1 MENKIIITNENEKE
15 YWIEY
20 KKTLYPQI
28 KEALINRYAPLVKY
42 EAFKIKS
49 YSNINIGYT
58 YLNIDYLK
66 NIIDF
71 GDLVGF
77 GFFGLLYAV
86 ERYNPNKD
94 IKFKTYA
101 RLRINCAIYD
111 GLREIFPPLPKM
123 IYKDISKIQKA
134 REILKIKLKREAK
147 PEEIAKILGIT
158 VEKYYYY
165 IAMSILPYSIIS
177 LNEISR
183 YIENK
188 ITPEYLLEKKEIKK
202 GVIDALKKLPQR
214 EYEVLELYYY
224 EWLTLKEI
232 SNIFRISEIRTYKIY
247 RKAMQDLKDIFM
259 KKEIFK

>member
-1 MENKIIITNENEKE
+1 
-15 YWIEY
+15 
-20 KKTLYPQI
+20 
-28 KEALINRYAPLVKY
+28 
-42 EAFKIKS
+42 
-49 YSNINIGYT
+49 
-58 YLNIDYLK
+58 
-66 NIIDF
+66 
-71 GDLVGF
+71 
-77 GFFGLLYAV
+77 
-86 ERYNPNKD
+86 
-94 IKFKTYA
+94 
-101 RLRINCAIYD
+101 
-111 GLREIFPPLPKM
+111 M

-247 RKAMQDLKDIFM
+247 RKAMQDLKDIFI

>member
-1 MENKIIITNENEKE
+1 M
-15 YWIEY
+15 
-20 KKTLYPQI
+20 
-28 KEALINRYAPLVKY
+28 VKY

-71 GDLVGF
+71 EDLVGF

-123 IYKDISKIQKA
+123 IYKDISKIQ
-134 REILKIKLKREAK
+134 
-147 PEEIAKILGIT
+147 
-158 VEKYYYY
+158 
-165 IAMSILPYSIIS
+165 
-177 LNEISR
+177 NEISR

-202 GVIDALKKLPQR
+202 EVIDALKKLPQR

-247 RKAMQDLKDIFM
+247 RKAMQDLKDIFI

>member
-1 MENKIIITNENEKE
+1 M
-15 YWIEY
+15 
-20 KKTLYPQI
+20 
-28 KEALINRYAPLVKY
+28 VKY

-77 GFFGLLYAV
+77 GFFGLLDAV

-111 GLREIFPPLPKM
+111 GLRKMLPSRR
-123 IYKDISKIQKA
+123 YYDIT
-134 REILKIKLKREAK
+134 EHILRF
-147 PEEIAKILGIT
+147 
-158 VEKYYYY
+158 
-165 IAMSILPYSIIS
+165 SIIS

-202 GVIDALKKLPQR
+202 EVIDALKKLPQR

-247 RKAMQDLKDIFM
+247 RKAMQDLKDIFI

>member
-1 MENKIIITNENEKE
+1 MKNIKKIVPNITDENEKE
-15 YWIEY
+15 YWVEY
-20 KKTLYPQI
+20 KKTSSPQI
-28 KEALINRYAPLVKY
+28 REALINRYAPLVKY

-49 YSNINIGYT
+49 YLNMNIVYT
-58 YLNIDYLK
+58 YVIK

-101 RLRINCAIYD
+101 RLRIKGYIYD
-111 GLREIFPPLPKM
+111 GLRKMLPP
-123 IYKDISKIQKA
+123 IRYYDIT
-134 REILKIKLKREAK
+134 EYILRF
-147 PEEIAKILGIT
+147 
-158 VEKYYYY
+158 
-165 IAMSILPYSIIS
+165 SIIS
-177 LNEISR
+177 LNEISH

-224 EWLTLKEI
+224 ELLTLKEI
-232 SNIFRISEIRTYKIY
+232 SNIFRISDRRVSQIHG
-247 RKAMQDLKDIFM
+247 KAMQDLKDIFI

>member
-1 MENKIIITNENEKE
+1 MQNKIIITNENEKE
-15 YWIEY
+15 YWVEY
-20 KKTLYPQI
+20 KKTSSPQI
-28 KEALINRYAPLVKY
+28 REALINRYAPLVKY

-49 YSNINIGYT
+49 YLNMNIVYT
-58 YLNIDYLK
+58 YVIK

-101 RLRINCAIYD
+101 RLRIKGYIYD
-111 GLREIFPPLPKM
+111 GLRKMLPSRR
-123 IYKDISKIQKA
+123 YYDIT
-134 REILKIKLKREAK
+134 EHILRF
-147 PEEIAKILGIT
+147 
-158 VEKYYYY
+158 
-165 IAMSILPYSIIS
+165 SIIS

-202 GVIDALKKLPQR
+202 EVIDALKKLPQR

-247 RKAMQDLKDIFM
+247 RKAMQDLKDIFI

>member
-1 MENKIIITNENEKE
+1 MQNKIIITNENEKE
-15 YWIEY
+15 YWVEY
-20 KKTLYPQI
+20 KKTSSPQI
-28 KEALINRYAPLVKY
+28 REALINRYAPLVKY

-49 YSNINIGYT
+49 YLNMNIVYT
-58 YLNIDYLK
+58 YVIK

-111 GLREIFPPLPKM
+111 GLRKMLPS
-123 IYKDISKIQKA
+123 IRYYDIT
-134 REILKIKLKREAK
+134 EYILRF
-147 PEEIAKILGIT
+147 
-158 VEKYYYY
+158 
-165 IAMSILPYSIIS
+165 SIIS

-202 GVIDALKKLPQR
+202 EVIDALKKLPQR

-247 RKAMQDLKDIFM
+247 RKAMQDLKDIFI

>member
-1 MENKIIITNENEKE
+1 MQNKIIITNENEKE
-15 YWIEY
+15 YWVEY
-20 KKTLYPQI
+20 KKTSSPQI
-28 KEALINRYAPLVKY
+28 REALINRYAPLVKY

-49 YSNINIGYT
+49 YLNMNIVYT
-58 YLNIDYLK
+58 YVIK

-101 RLRINCAIYD
+101 RLRIKDAIYD
-111 GLREIFPPLPKM
+111 ELRKMLPS
-123 IYKDISKIQKA
+123 IRYYDIT
-134 REILKIKLKREAK
+134 EYILRF
-147 PEEIAKILGIT
+147 
-158 VEKYYYY
+158 
-165 IAMSILPYSIIS
+165 SIIS

-202 GVIDALKKLPQR
+202 EVIDALKKLPQR

-247 RKAMQDLKDIFM
+247 RKAMQDLKDIFI

>member
-1 MENKIIITNENEKE
+1 MQNKIIITNENEKE

-20 KKTLYPQI
+20 KKTLFPQI

-77 GFFGLLYAV
+77 GFFGLLDAV

-101 RLRINCAIYD
+101 RLGIKGAIYD
-111 GLREIFPPLPKM
+111 ELRKMLPR
-123 IYKDISKIQKA
+123 IRYYDIT
-134 REILKIKLKREAK
+134 EYILRFS
-147 PEEIAKILGIT
+147 T
-158 VEKYYYY
+158 
-165 IAMSILPYSIIS
+165 IS

-202 GVIDALKKLPQR
+202 EVIDALKKLPQR

-247 RKAMQDLKDIFM
+247 RKAMQDLKDIFI

>member
-1 MENKIIITNENEKE
+1 MQNKIIITNENEKE

-42 EAFKIKS
+42 EAF
-49 YSNINIGYT
+49 
-58 YLNIDYLK
+58 
-66 NIIDF
+66 
-71 GDLVGF
+71 
-77 GFFGLLYAV
+77 
-86 ERYNPNKD
+86 
-94 IKFKTYA
+94 
-101 RLRINCAIYD
+101 
-111 GLREIFPPLPKM
+111 
-123 IYKDISKIQKA
+123 
-134 REILKIKLKREAK
+134 KIKLKREAK

-188 ITPEYLLEKKEIKK
+188 INPEYLLEKKEIKK
-202 GVIDALKKLPQR
+202 EVIDALKKLPQR

-247 RKAMQDLKDIFM
+247 RV
-259 KKEIFK
+259 

>member
-1 MENKIIITNENEKE
+1 M
-15 YWIEY
+15 
-20 KKTLYPQI
+20 
-28 KEALINRYAPLVKY
+28 VKY

-188 ITPEYLLEKKEIKK
+188 INPEYLLEKKEIKK
-202 GVIDALKKLPQR
+202 EVIDALKKLPQR

-247 RKAMQDLKDIFM
+247 RKAMQDLKDIFI

>member
-1 MENKIIITNENEKE
+1 MQNKIIITNENEKE

-20 KKTLYPQI
+20 KKTLFPQI

-49 YSNINIGYT
+49 YSNINI
-58 YLNIDYLK
+58 DYLK

-77 GFFGLLYAV
+77 GFFGLLDAL

-101 RLRINCAIYD
+101 RLRIKGYIYD

-123 IYKDISKIQKA
+123 IYKDISKIQ
-134 REILKIKLKREAK
+134 
-147 PEEIAKILGIT
+147 
-158 VEKYYYY
+158 
-165 IAMSILPYSIIS
+165 
-177 LNEISR
+177 NEISR

-202 GVIDALKKLPQR
+202 EVIDALKKLPRR

-247 RKAMQDLKDIFM
+247 RKAMQDLKDIFI
-259 KKEIFK
+259 KKEIMI

>member
-1 MENKIIITNENEKE
+1 MQNKIIITNENEKE

-77 GFFGLLYAV
+77 GFFGLLDAV

-101 RLRINCAIYD
+101 RLRIKGYIYD

-123 IYKDISKIQKA
+123 IYKDISKIQ
-134 REILKIKLKREAK
+134 
-147 PEEIAKILGIT
+147 
-158 VEKYYYY
+158 
-165 IAMSILPYSIIS
+165 
-177 LNEISR
+177 NEISR

-202 GVIDALKKLPQR
+202 EVIDALKKLPQR

-247 RKAMQDLKDIFM
+247 RKAMQDLKDIFI

>member
-1 MENKIIITNENEKE
+1 MKNIKKIVPNITDENEKE
-15 YWIEY
+15 YWVEY
-20 KKTLYPQI
+20 KKTSSPQI
-28 KEALINRYAPLVKY
+28 REALINRYAPLVKY

-49 YSNINIGYT
+49 YLNMNIVYT
-58 YLNIDYLK
+58 YVIK

-111 GLREIFPPLPKM
+111 ELRKMLPP
-123 IYKDISKIQKA
+123 IRYYDIT
-134 REILKIKLKREAK
+134 EYILRF
-147 PEEIAKILGIT
+147 
-158 VEKYYYY
+158 
-165 IAMSILPYSIIS
+165 SIIS

-202 GVIDALKKLPQR
+202 EVIDALKKLPQI
-214 EYEVLELYYY
+214 EYKVLKLYYY
-224 EWLTLKEI
+224 KELTLKEI
-232 SNIFRISEIRTYKIY
+232 VNIFEVSERRVSQIHG
-247 RKAMQDLKDIFM
+247 KAMQDLKDIFI

>member
-1 MENKIIITNENEKE
+1 MKNKIIITNENEKD
-15 YWIEY
+15 YLLEY
-20 KKTLYPQI
+20 KKTLSPQI
-28 KEALINRYAPLVKY
+28 KVALINIYAPLVKY
-42 EAFKIKS
+42 EALKIKS

-77 GFFGLLYAV
+77 GFFGLLDAV

-111 GLREIFPPLPKM
+111 GLRKMLPP
-123 IYKDISKIQKA
+123 IRYYDIT
-134 REILKIKLKREAK
+134 E
-147 PEEIAKILGIT
+147 
-158 VEKYYYY
+158 Y
-165 IAMSILPYSIIS
+165 ILPYSIIS

-202 GVIDALKKLPQR
+202 EVIDALKKLPQR

-247 RKAMQDLKDIFM
+247 RKAMQDLKDIFI

>member
-1 MENKIIITNENEKE
+1 MR
-15 YWIEY
+15 
-20 KKTLYPQI
+20 I
-28 KEALINRYAPLVKY
+28 K
-42 EAFKIKS
+42 
-49 YSNINIGYT
+49 GY
-58 YLNIDYLK
+58 
-66 NIIDF
+66 
-71 GDLVGF
+71 
-77 GFFGLLYAV
+77 
-86 ERYNPNKD
+86 
-94 IKFKTYA
+94 
-101 RLRINCAIYD
+101 IYD

-134 REILKIKLKREAK
+134 REMLKIKLKREAK

-158 VEKYYYY
+158 IDAYYYY

-202 GVIDALKKLPQR
+202 EVIDALKKLPQR

-247 RKAMQDLKDIFM
+247 RKAMQDLKDIFI

>member
-1 MENKIIITNENEKE
+1 MQNKIIITNENEKE

-20 KKTLYPQI
+20 KKTLFPQI

-49 YSNINIGYT
+49 YLNMNIVYT
-58 YLNIDYLK
+58 YVIK

-77 GFFGLLYAV
+77 GFFGLLDAV

-111 GLREIFPPLPKM
+111 GLRKMLPP
-123 IYKDISKIQKA
+123 IRYYDIT
-134 REILKIKLKREAK
+134 EYILRF
-147 PEEIAKILGIT
+147 
-158 VEKYYYY
+158 
-165 IAMSILPYSIIS
+165 SIIS

-202 GVIDALKKLPQR
+202 EVIDALKKLPQI
-214 EYEVLELYYY
+214 EYKVLKLYYY
-224 EWLTLKEI
+224 KELTLKEI
-232 SNIFRISEIRTYKIY
+232 VNIFEVSERRVSQIHG
-247 RKAMQDLKDIFM
+247 KAMQDLKDIFI

>member
-1 MENKIIITNENEKE
+1 MKNIKKIVPNITDENEKE
-15 YWIEY
+15 YWVEY
-20 KKTLYPQI
+20 KKTSSPQI
-28 KEALINRYAPLVKY
+28 REALINRYAPLVKY

-49 YSNINIGYT
+49 YLNMNIVYT
-58 YLNIDYLK
+58 YVIK

-101 RLRINCAIYD
+101 RLGIKGTIYD
-111 GLREIFPPLPKM
+111 ELRKMLPP
-123 IYKDISKIQKA
+123 IRYYDIT
-134 REILKIKLKREAK
+134 EYILRFS
-147 PEEIAKILGIT
+147 T
-158 VEKYYYY
+158 
-165 IAMSILPYSIIS
+165 IS

-202 GVIDALKKLPQR
+202 EVIDALKKLPQI
-214 EYEVLELYYY
+214 EYKVLKLYYY
-224 EWLTLKEI
+224 KELTLKEI
-232 SNIFRISEIRTYKIY
+232 VNIFEVSERRVSQIHG
-247 RKAMQDLKDIFM
+247 KAMQDLKDIFI

>member
-1 MENKIIITNENEKE
+1 MQNKIIITNENEKE

-20 KKTLYPQI
+20 KKTLFPQI

-49 YSNINIGYT
+49 YSNINI
-58 YLNIDYLK
+58 DYLK

-77 GFFGLLYAV
+77 GFFGLLDAL

-101 RLRINCAIYD
+101 RLRIKGYIYD

-123 IYKDISKIQKA
+123 IYKDISKIQ
-134 REILKIKLKREAK
+134 
-147 PEEIAKILGIT
+147 
-158 VEKYYYY
+158 
-165 IAMSILPYSIIS
+165 
-177 LNEISR
+177 NEISR

-202 GVIDALKKLPQR
+202 EVIDALKKLPRR

-247 RKAMQDLKDIFM
+247 RKAMQDLKDIFI